1 MFIQNPLNLILPES
15 LYGGGL
21 VLPYQNHL
29 PRIGEDVFIAPQAS
43 VIGQT
48 ILGDKVSVWFGSVLR
63 GDIAPVQVGE
73 GSNIQDNS
81 VLHVGDDEPCLVGKN
96 VVIGH
101 NVILHGCTIEDDCLI
116 GMGAI
121 VLNNAV
127 VGKGSVVGAGS
138 LVIQNTIIPPYSM
151 AAGSPAKVHRP
162 LTEKE
167 RQQYAVY
174 GPKYI
179 QVASNYRPLFK
190 S

>member
-1 MFIQNPLNLILPES
+1 MLIQNPMNLILPES
-15 LYGGGL
+15 LFGGGL
-21 VLPYQNHL
+21 VLPYLDHA
-29 PRIGEDVFIAPQAS
+29 PRIGEDVFIAPNAS
-43 VIGQT
+43 IIGQT

-63 GDIAPVQVGE
+63 GDIAPVQVGD

-96 VVIGH
+96 VVVGH

-127 VGKGSVVGAGS
+127 VGQGSVVGAGA
-138 LVIQNTIIPPYSM
+138 LVTQNSIIPPYSM
-151 AAGSPAKVHRP
+151 VIGSPAKVHRP
-162 LTEKE
+162 LTDEE
-167 RQQYAVY
+167 RRQHAVFA
-174 GPKYI
+174 PKYI
-179 QVASNYRPLFK
+179 KVAGNYRPFFK